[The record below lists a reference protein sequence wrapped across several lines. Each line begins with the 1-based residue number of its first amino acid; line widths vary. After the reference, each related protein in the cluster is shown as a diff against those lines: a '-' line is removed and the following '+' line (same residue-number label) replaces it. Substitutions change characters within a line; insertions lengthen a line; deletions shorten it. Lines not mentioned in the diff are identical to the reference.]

1 MRAPLFVLAE
11 AAVSADSPISQLA
24 PRLGPNDL
32 PYSLPIHPNL
42 VHFTIGLFVIAIAFD
57 IAGALYPV
65 EKRVFRFLALPVTR
79 EGFHDVGWYN
89 LLSCAVVSF
98 FTVAAG
104 FFEMLLA
111 VPIAGVKSTIGL
123 ESMETMLWHGVGG
136 VAILLAIVAMT
147 IWRGYQRFVWRKDM
161 GRQVQWLYLLVAMGM
176 FLVIGLHGTLG
187 AELAAEFG
195 LNVVIHQRDAWDDT
209 LEILK
214 NYTGRLRG
222 VFHCFGNT
230 PDQAKEILALGHLVS
245 FTGIVTFKNAGLVRD
260 VVAAIPPDSFMVE
273 TDCPYLAPV
282 PHRGKRC
289 EPAHTLL
296 VAEKIAELRGTT
308 LEEIA
313 ATTTRTAEHFF
324 RLGAR

>member
-1 MRAPLFVLAE
+1 MSALHLLVAPLVP
-11 AAVSADSPISQLA
+11 ADSPISQLA

-32 PYSLPIHPNL
+32 PYALPIHPNL

-89 LLSCAVVSF
+89 LLACAIVSF

-123 ESMETMLWHGVGG
+123 QSMETMLWHGVGG
-136 VAILLAIVAMT
+136 VVILLVIVGMT

-195 LNVVIHQRDAWDDT
+195 VHITADQLLASGQNLRDT
-209 LEILK
+209 L
-214 NYTGRLRG
+214 
-222 VFHCFGNT
+222 
-230 PDQAKEILALGHLVS
+230 P
-245 FTGIVTFKNAGLVRD
+245 
-260 VVAAIPPDSFMVE
+260 
-273 TDCPYLAPV
+273 
-282 PHRGKRC
+282 
-289 EPAHTLL
+289 
-296 VAEKIAELRGTT
+296 
-308 LEEIA
+308 
-313 ATTTRTAEHFF
+313 
-324 RLGAR
+324 

>member
-32 PYSLPIHPNL
+32 PYALPIHPNL

-89 LLSCAVVSF
+89 LLACAVVSF

-195 LNVVIHQRDAWDDT
+195 VHITADQLLASGQNLRDA
-209 LEILK
+209 L
-214 NYTGRLRG
+214 
-222 VFHCFGNT
+222 
-230 PDQAKEILALGHLVS
+230 P
-245 FTGIVTFKNAGLVRD
+245 
-260 VVAAIPPDSFMVE
+260 
-273 TDCPYLAPV
+273 
-282 PHRGKRC
+282 
-289 EPAHTLL
+289 
-296 VAEKIAELRGTT
+296 
-308 LEEIA
+308 
-313 ATTTRTAEHFF
+313 
-324 RLGAR
+324 